1 MNFDAPII
9 DHSEN
14 IIPTLVLISFFFPL
28 LIFSFSGFLY
38 EKSLEKRK
46 KYPLYNKLISLPVLS
61 ISLFFA
67 LSFFP
72 VIFYFISQI
81 PFAELKQKPEIIFII
96 LLCLVSIVCAINFI
110 SIPFP
115 AWKEG
120 QLSKEDLRF
129 FFAWILTL
137 LLGALFY
144 FSGEFPRP
152 ILFPINILTYFAIVA
167 GILFVASLFST
178 IAHASQMEKQEEEQ
192 KQEQAK
198 EAEKQ
203 TRAAFYSSL
212 STFLDP
218 YQAAL
223 VKFPLGYY
231 EDGNPLK
238 EKIRTDIETIKDF
251 TFKLASSEA
260 KQYLSD
266 ELAKGNARTPDAILL
281 TRFSIASLAAQNAQ
295 SLPLSEMQAFLFA
308 LWHDLLSVS
317 KPEDLTPEKIASY
330 NAVPHLTAQRF
341 HTLKT
346 VYGEGVAE
354 RLQNTR
360 PEGGLRAYL
369 DDFSRALD
377 REVVPHLARRG
388 FQVLGYCRDD
398 RQPHTYQENRAE
410 DAAIPPDSRFEH
422 LYVTGKTGAGKTTL
436 LQNLISQD
444 LNRGEGVIVLSPEN
458 DLFENLLHCI
468 PRHRTDDL
476 IYFDPSDTTPPIVGF
491 NPFHFEPGEDFTQK
505 AGEVATIF
513 SRAMGAELG
522 VNMKT
527 LFENSV
533 RALIQYPE
541 ATIEDF
547 DALLDAKNDTFR
559 ARLIASPHVDERTK
573 NFFKTK
579 FKDDKFYR
587 ASADRVLSRLDAFF
601 RPPLLDI
608 LSNHSI
614 AYSDVL
620 NASQRILFF
629 NLSKLRGVNASIC
642 GQLLIAQLQQTF
654 MQRDAIPEASRL
666 PYHLYMDEF
675 QVYASEAEETIK
687 ELFNRVRKYKVSITL
702 SNQNM
707 DDIPA
712 SLLSSIIANVGSL
725 ACFLLPADKAV
736 FFAKELQLKDWDG
749 KIDAVSLQNLN
760 TGEIFFRQP
769 KKKRGFSVRVPS
781 QPILT
786 PNDPETEKDTY
797 PAALKATSKHRY
809 GKTPAP
815 ASPPTPPRQNPRE
828 SENEGAEFDIE

>member
-1 MNFDAPII
+1 MLV
-9 DHSEN
+9 
-14 IIPTLVLISFFFPL
+14 TLALYDKGGIEKRRQYPF
-28 LIFSFSGFLY
+28 Y
-38 EKSLEKRK
+38 EKWL
-46 KYPLYNKLISLPVLS
+46 LSLPVLFLS
-61 ISLFFA
+61 VFLFLCFAPNIFSFASNIFKKPDRDFLSSFVCVFFWFLPAFVFTSLIATFFREYKTA
-67 LSFFP
+67 QFS
-72 VIFYFISQI
+72 V
-81 PFAELKQKPEIIFII
+81 K
-96 LLCLVSIVCAINFI
+96 
-110 SIPFP
+110 
-115 AWKEG
+115 
-120 QLSKEDLRF
+120 DLRF
-129 FFAWILTL
+129 FIACGIALIIGGLLFFAKESPHP
-137 LLGALFY
+137 LGYFFLFY
-144 FSGEFPRP
+144 FAVIAVIIFVSH
-152 ILFPINILTYFAIVA
+152 LLAIAV
-167 GILFVASLFST
+167 
-178 IAHASQMEKQEEEQ
+178 HASIEGQKEEEQ
-192 KQEQAK
+192 KKGQIK
-198 EAEKQ
+198 EANKN
-203 TRAAFYSSL
+203 TRVAFFSSL
-212 STFLDP
+212 SSLLDP
-218 YQAAL
+218 YGAAL
-223 VKFPLGYY
+223 VKYPLSYY
-231 EDGNPLK
+231 EAGSPLQA
-238 EKIRTDIETIKDF
+238 KIRADIEALFAFLQRVAPEDMRAYLDSEIGKGNSREPATIILSCFSAAALSARYADNVP
-251 TFKLASSEA
+251 
-260 KQYLSD
+260 LSD
-266 ELAKGNARTPDAILL
+266 
-281 TRFSIASLAAQNAQ
+281 
-295 SLPLSEMQAFLFA
+295 MQALLFA
-308 LWHDLLSVS
+308 LWKDLLNVS
-317 KPEDLTPEKIASY
+317 TPEEITPQKIWSP
-330 NAVPHLTAQRF
+330 NAVPIIAGQQF
-341 HTLKT
+341 SALKST
-346 VYGEGVAE
+346 YGERIAKT
-354 RLQNTR
+354 LQKTIPND
-360 PEGGLRAYL
+360 GLKHYIN
-369 DDFSRALD
+369 DFARTLEFAIL
-377 REVVPHLARRG
+377 PQLARSG
-388 FQVLGYCRDD
+388 FQVLGYIKA
-398 RQPHTYQENRAE
+398 TGSGVEVE
-410 DAAIPPDSRFEH
+410 DAAIPPDFRFQH
-422 LYVTGKTGAGKTTL
+422 LYITGKTGAGKTTL
-436 LQNLISQD
+436 LKNLISQD
-444 LNRGEGVIVLSPEN
+444 INRGDGVIVFSPEN

-468 PRHRTDDL
+468 PRDRAQDL

-541 ATIEDF
+541 ATIADF
-547 DALLDAKNDTFR
+547 DALLDAKDDTFR

-725 ACFLLPADKAV
+725 ACFLLPADKAI

-786 PNDPETEKDTY
+786 PNDPETEKESY
-797 PAALKATSKHRY
+797 PTALKATSKHRY

-828 SENEGAEFDIE
+828 SGNEGAEFDIE